1 MSRSEDVSDLKG
13 KMSRFVNGSKVIA
26 VFVKYSRGSNSEHSN
41 YESIRLP
48 NMFGIRA
55 PTVMGYLK
63 AEKSKFQHMMTGLVN
78 YSDPYCNHE
87 IGKFLFT

>member
-41 YESIRLP
+41 YDSIRLP
-48 NMFGIRA
+48 
-55 PTVMGYLK
+55 TV
-63 AEKSKFQHMMTGLVN
+63 SKFG
-78 YSDPYCNHE
+78 
-87 IGKFLFT
+87 F